1 MSIVYAVSGIVVF
14 VVAVGVV
21 GYFVADRLDKKY
33 GTDHP

>member
-1 MSIVYAVSGIVVF
+1 MNMIYAVSGIAVF
-14 VVAVGVV
+14 VIATGII